1 MYYPYIDRYEFY
13 ENLPIYLLIFV
24 ILVLISIFVYIKLS
38 FPFWNIQPVYH
49 TYDFWRALYSR
60 PFLIHNN
67 DYILRCASIRYAHKN
82 TNKYHDLKQVK
93 IIPFVDATDT
103 QKQAFVNLLQCFLLP
118 SENAVFVFN
127 LENLESYLGGHMFSS
142 YLSLYERSGIE
153 RSGIERS
160 GIERSGIQ
168 SEKPLDPIACI
179 SSRSGELSIRGY
191 KTPIYYIDFLCVKR
205 EENFKKISRTLLQTH
220 IYKQQLIDEMESRTH
235 VGSQMILVSLFRR
248 EKELLTG
255 IVPLTRFQTVYYE
268 IPKINNKMVLSDHVV
283 LIHIDHTN
291 MDIFIDFLE
300 GSQSRFECFL
310 RTDIANLIGMIKSG
324 ILYVYCLKRM
334 DDILSVY
341 IFRDTRMSYDGLG
354 GILQLVG
361 TIHNSSSLPLFIN
374 GFINSVFEVI
384 KKIPVYK
391 VLMVDEIGDNQ
402 LIMRAIGGRII
413 QRHLTAYYLYNMV
426 VPYSPLRS
434 MGCFILF

>member
-1 MYYPYIDRYEFY
+1 
-13 ENLPIYLLIFV
+13 LIFV

-49 TYDFWRALYSR
+49 TYDFWRALYST
-60 PFLIHNN
+60 PFLIHKRF
-67 DYILRCASIRYAHKN
+67 LIRD

-153 RSGIERS
+153 PSE
-160 GIERSGIQ
+160 IERSGIQ

-179 SSRSGELSIRGY
+179 SSRSGDLYIRGY
-191 KTPIYYIDFLCVKR
+191 KTPIYYIDFICVKR

-255 IVPLTRFQTVYYE
+255 IVPLIRFQTVYYE

-300 GSQSRFECFL
+300 GSRSRFECFL

-391 VLMVDEIGDNQ
+391 VLMVDEIGDNA
-402 LIMRAIGGRII
+402 LIMNSIGGRII
-413 QRHLTAYYLYNMV
+413 QCHLTAYYLYNMV

-434 MGCFILF
+434 IRCFILF

>member
-1 MYYPYIDRYEFY
+1 MYYPYIDRYELY

-60 PFLIHNN
+60 PFLVHKRF
-67 DYILRCASIRYAHKN
+67 LIRD

-127 LENLESYLGGHMFSS
+127 LENIESYFGGHMFSS

-153 RSGIERS
+153 RSGIERL
-160 GIERSGIQ
+160 
-168 SEKPLDPIACI
+168 EKPAEPIACI
-179 SSRSGELSIRGY
+179 SSRSGELCIRGY
-191 KTPIYYIDFLCVKR
+191 KAPIYYIDFLCVKR
-205 EENFKKISRTLLQTH
+205 EEDFKKISRTLLQTH

-255 IVPLTRFQTVYYE
+255 IIPLTRFQTVYYE
-268 IPKINNKMVLSDHVV
+268 IPQINKKMVLSDHVI
-283 LIHIDHTN
+283 LIHIDHSN
-291 MDIFIDFLE
+291 IDIFVDFLE

-361 TIHNSSSLPLFIN
+361 SIHNSSSLPLFIN
-374 GFINSVFEVI
+374 GFINSVFEI
-384 KKIPVYK
+384 IRKIPVYK
-391 VLMVDEIGDNQ
+391 VLMVDEICDNI
-402 LIMRAIGGRII
+402 LITNSIGGRII
-413 QRHLTAYYLYNMV
+413 DRFWTAYYLYNMV

-434 MGCFILF
+434 IHCIILF

>member
-1 MYYPYIDRYEFY
+1 
-13 ENLPIYLLIFV
+13 
-24 ILVLISIFVYIKLS
+24 
-38 FPFWNIQPVYH
+38 
-49 TYDFWRALYSR
+49 
-60 PFLIHNN
+60 
-67 DYILRCASIRYAHKN
+67 
-82 TNKYHDLKQVK
+82 
-93 IIPFVDATDT
+93 VDATDT

-127 LENLESYLGGHMFSS
+127 IENLETYLGGHMFSS

-160 GIERSGIQ
+160 GIERSGIERSGIERSGIEQ
-168 SEKPLDPIACI
+168 FEIDNNTIACI
-179 SSRSGELSIRGY
+179 SSRSGELYIRGY
-191 KTPIYYIDFLCVKR
+191 KAPIYYIDFLCVKR
-205 EENFKKISRTLLQTH
+205 EEDFRKISRTLLQTH
-220 IYKQQLIDEMESRTH
+220 IYKQQFIDEMESRTH

-248 EKELLTG
+248 EKELLLG

-268 IPKINNKMVLSDHVV
+268 IPKINKKMPLSDHVI

-291 MDIFIDFLE
+291 VDSFIDFLK
-300 GSQSRFECFL
+300 GSPTRFECFL

-374 GFINSVFEVI
+374 GFINSVFEI
-384 KKIPVYK
+384 IRTIPVYK

-402 LIMRAIGGRII
+402 LIMRSIGGRII

-426 VPYSPLRS
+426 IPYSPLRS
-434 MGCFILF
+434 ISCFILF